1 MNGFAVDYFNANIF
15 EVIKTWPSDIFA
27 DYVRL
32 SEMVATYGPN
42 LRMPHSRALGD
53 SLFELRARGA
63 SGDGRAVYCFCSGRR
78 VIMLHAF
85 RKKTRQTADHD
96 LALAR
101 KRLKEMRRG

>member
-1 MNGFAVDYFNANIF
+1 MDAFVVDYFDPSVF
-15 EVIKTWPSDIFA
+15 QTIKDWPADIYA

-32 SEMVATYGPN
+32 SEMVALHGPN
-42 LRMPHSRALGD
+42 LRMPYSRAMGD

-63 SGDGRAVYCFCSGRR
+63 SGHGRALYCFCFGQR
-78 VIMLHAF
+78 VVILHAF

-101 KRLKEMRRG
+101 KRLKEIKRG